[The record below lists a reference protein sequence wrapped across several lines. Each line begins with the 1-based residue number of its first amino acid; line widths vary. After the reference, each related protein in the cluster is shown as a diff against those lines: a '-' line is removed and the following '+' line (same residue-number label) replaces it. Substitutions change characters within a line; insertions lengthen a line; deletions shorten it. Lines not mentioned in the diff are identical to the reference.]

1 MAVGARV
8 KLWHPHYQA
17 EANPLK
23 QHVEAWLAKGWVKV
37 DVQTPKGEKK

>member
-1 MAVGARV
+1 MAVSARV
-8 KLWHPHYQA
+8 KHRHPYYQA

-23 QHVEAWLAKGWVKV
+23 QHVEAWLATGWLKV